1 MNAATPVRTRCRGF
15 TLLELLV
22 AIAIF
27 GVVGAMA
34 MGGLNAVIT
43 QENLAR
49 RQMERLADLQRSL
62 RLLTTDL
69 AMVQPRYVRDELGD
83 LQAPLVTDG
92 RGEFLVRLSRGG
104 WSNPA
109 YLPMRGTLQRV
120 QYRLEEDVL
129 LREYWPVMDHLLG
142 QEPRRQEILDGVEKL
157 EILYLDPNNEWQ
169 PQWPPLRQSA
179 AAATTMG
186 PRPRAIR
193 FILTLKDLGEIERLV
208 EVVP

>member
-1 MNAATPVRTRCRGF
+1 MTITPAPGRSGGF

-43 QENLAR
+43 QENIAR
-49 RQMERLADLQRSL
+49 QQMKRLGDLQRSL

-69 AMVQPRYVRDELGD
+69 ASVQPRYVRDELGD
-83 LQAPLVTDG
+83 PEPPLVTDG

-109 YLPMRGTLQRV
+109 YLPVRGTLQRV
-120 QYRLEEDVL
+120 QYRLDEDML

-142 QEPRRQEILDGVEKL
+142 QEPRRQELLDGVEKL
-157 EILYLDPNNEWQ
+157 ELAYLDANNEWQ
-169 PQWPPLRQSA
+169 AQWPPLRQSA
-179 AAATTMG
+179 AGTATG

-193 FILTLKDLGEIERLV
+193 FIITLADLGEVERLV